1 MTNHDSLHERWEKP
15 SAANALA
22 GRSSGARAVGALCA
36 LLTSASFAP
45 ASPEVPG
52 RPQAEPVAIV
62 GATLH
67 TAQGPPIEAGV
78 IVFDGGKI
86 TAVGPAGT
94 AVPER
99 AVTVEADGKHVYPG
113 LIDASTNL
121 GLVEINAV
129 RATRDEKESGRINPN
144 VKTQVAINPDS
155 ELLPVARAGGV
166 LTALS
171 VPQGGLLAGQSALVH
186 LDGWTWEEMTVKA
199 PVAVHLYWPRMK
211 PVRAWWID
219 ESPEEQRDER
229 DRALEQ
235 LHRAM
240 RDARAYR
247 QASETGAEPG
257 RHRHPVDSRW
267 EALLPVL
274 RGELPV
280 VVHADGADQITA
292 AIAWAASQKVRII
305 LDGGYDT
312 LECLELVKQ
321 HDIPVIVAGVH
332 RLPRRRHEP
341 YDTPMRLPARLAR
354 EKVRYCISGAAR
366 FGASAL
372 ANLPHH
378 VATAVAYGLPPQE
391 AVRAMTLYP
400 AEILGVADRVGSLA
414 PAKDATLIVT
424 DGDILEM
431 PTHVERAFIQGR
443 QVDLSNRHKR
453 LRDKYRQ
460 RPRDSQ
466 SAGGR

>member
-1 MTNHDSLHERWEKP
+1 MTGNP
-15 SAANALA
+15 SISCDFPDGSIRAAPLRRGSGTVVARALTAALA
-22 GRSSGARAVGALCA
+22 MHSLGL
-36 LLTSASFAP
+36 

-52 RPQAEPVAIV
+52 QRQSEPIAIV
-62 GATLH
+62 GAVVH
-67 TAQGPPIEAGV
+67 TAEGPPIEDGV
-78 IVFDGGKI
+78 VVFAGGKI

-94 AVPER
+94 AVPDQ
-99 AVTVEADGKHVYPG
+99 ALTMDAPGKHVYPG

-171 VPQGGLLAGQSALVH
+171 VPHGGLLAGQSALVH
-186 LDGWTWEEMTVKA
+186 LDGWTWEEMTLKA
-199 PVAVHLYWPRMK
+199 PAAVHLYWPRMK
-211 PVRAWWID
+211 PVRTWWVK
-219 ESPEEQRDER
+219 ESDEEQRDQR
-229 DRALEQ
+229 DRALQQ
-235 LHRAM
+235 LREAM
-240 RDARAYR
+240 LDARAYR
-247 QASETGAEPG
+247 QARDADAGHDGPG
-257 RHRHPVDSRW
+257 HPIDSRW

-274 RGELPV
+274 RGKLPV

-292 AIAWAASQKVRII
+292 AIAWAANENVRII

-312 LECLELVKQ
+312 LPCLELVKQ
-321 HDIPVIVAGVH
+321 YDVPVIVAGVH
-332 RLPRRRHEP
+332 RLPRRRYEP
-341 YDTPMRLPARLAR
+341 HDMPMRLPARLAR
-354 EKVRYCISGAAR
+354 EGVRFCISGAAR

-378 VATAVAYGLPPQE
+378 VATAVAHGLPPQE
-391 AVRAMTLYP
+391 GLRAMTLYP
-400 AEILGVADRVGSLA
+400 AEILGVDHRVGSLE
-414 PAKDATLIVT
+414 PGKDATLMVT
-424 DGDILEM
+424 NGDILEI

-443 QVDLSNRHKR
+443 EVDLSNRHKR

-460 RPRDSQ
+460 RPR
-466 SAGGR
+466 